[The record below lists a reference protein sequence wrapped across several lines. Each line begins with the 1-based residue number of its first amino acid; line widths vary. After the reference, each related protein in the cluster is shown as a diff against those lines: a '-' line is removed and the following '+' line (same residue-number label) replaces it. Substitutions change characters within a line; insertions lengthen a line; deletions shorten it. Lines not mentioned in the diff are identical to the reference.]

1 MLNKFT
7 DTSPSSH
14 IFTRSLALT
23 LVSFA
28 LSIGQPSFASETSP
42 LQDEAAIRQL
52 TICYALGT
60 DAIGAGDVGKG
71 KALYKD
77 CFTEDAPIA
86 AFFPDGQGTERTGPA
101 AWADFVNE
109 IFRDNKYTATQ
120 HLIGTINISIDHTT
134 GKTASMTSYLHATH
148 LLPNGSVNI
157 ANGTYED
164 EAVKTEAGWRIRKR
178 TLKLITFLNLAP
190 SSAAEK

>member
-1 MLNKFT
+1 VFV
-7 DTSPSSH
+7 
-14 IFTRSLALT
+14 IFLLG
-23 LVSFA
+23 V
-28 LSIGQPSFASETSP
+28 GKPSFAAETSP
-42 LQDEAAIRQL
+42 LQDEAEIRQL

-60 DAIGAGDVGKG
+60 DAIGVGDVDKG

-86 AFFPDGQGTERTGPA
+86 ALFPDGQGTERTGPA

-134 GKTASMTSYLHATH
+134 GKTGTMTASMTSYLHATH
-148 LLPNGSVNI
+148 LLPNGSINV
-157 ANGTYED
+157 ANGT
-164 EAVKTEAGWRIRKR
+164 
-178 TLKLITFLNLAP
+178 
-190 SSAAEK
+190 

>member
-1 MLNKFT
+1 V
-7 DTSPSSH
+7 D
-14 IFTRSLALT
+14 
-23 LVSFA
+23 
-28 LSIGQPSFASETSP
+28 
-42 LQDEAAIRQL
+42 
-52 TICYALGT
+52 
-60 DAIGAGDVGKG
+60 KG

-86 AFFPDGQGTERTGPA
+86 ALFPDGQGTERTGPA
-101 AWADFVNE
+101 AWADFVNK

-134 GKTASMTSYLHATH
+134 GKTGTMTASMTSYLHATH
-148 LLPNGSVNI
+148 LLPNGSINV

-164 EAVKTEAGWRIRKR
+164 EVVKTEAGWRIRKR
-178 TLKLITFLNLAP
+178 TLKLITFLNLVP

>member
-1 MLNKFT
+1 MIRAWANNFLCRKILTIYFVSVVGIFPLLTEPGLASDNL
-7 DTSPSSH
+7 SH
-14 IFTRSLALT
+14 
-23 LVSFA
+23 
-28 LSIGQPSFASETSP
+28 

-60 DAIGAGDVGKG
+60 DAIGAGEVDKG
-71 KALYKD
+71 KALYKA
-77 CFTEDAPIA
+77 CFTQDAPIA
-86 AFFPDGQGTERTGPA
+86 ALFPDGQGTERTGPA

-157 ANGTYED
+157 A
-164 EAVKTEAGWRIRKR
+164 
-178 TLKLITFLNLAP
+178 L
-190 SSAAEK
+190 